1 MAETP
6 ADVLVAGYLDIDG
19 VTKDFGSLG
28 ELVKDTQV
36 SIDGVIVVT
45 RAHRGQCR
53 GAADVPQPRSRVGGV
68 GRRGSGSRLASS
80 CRCCW
85 RRSPWGLSRAWSL
98 VSSPATAP
106 GGTTAA
112 ILILK
117 GERCEPESSRC

>member
-1 MAETP
+1 MTETP
-6 ADVLVAGYLDIDG
+6 TGVLVAGHPDIDG

-45 RAHRGQCR
+45 RAPRGQCR
-53 GAADVPQPRSRVGGV
+53 GAADVPQPRSRV
-68 GRRGSGSRLASS
+68 ASS

>member
-6 ADVLVAGYLDIDG
+6 TDVLVAGHPDIDG
-19 VTKDFGSLG
+19 ATKDFGSLG
-28 ELVKDTQV
+28 ELVRDTQV

-45 RAHRGQCR
+45 RAPDGSA
-53 GAADVPQPRSRVGGV
+53 GAADVPQPRPRGWGGAA
-68 GRRGSGSRLASS
+68 GPGSRLASS

-98 VSSPATAP
+98 VSSLVIASS
-106 GGTTAA
+106 GTSAA

-117 GERCEPESSRC
+117 GERCEPESSRH